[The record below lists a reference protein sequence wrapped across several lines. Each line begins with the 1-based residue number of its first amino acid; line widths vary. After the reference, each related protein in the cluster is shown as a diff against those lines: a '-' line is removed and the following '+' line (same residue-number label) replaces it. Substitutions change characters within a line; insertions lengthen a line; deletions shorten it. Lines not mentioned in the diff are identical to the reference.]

1 MSIKKIYIT
10 YPERDMFEDEKARR
24 QEKLLELAGEY
35 LHEPVEA
42 IKKYDAE
49 LQHSELEQLGE
60 SLKQMSKADYVLI
73 SGDWRSERRNKIEA
87 VCAIEYMK
95 PILMEDGNR
104 LEEVT

>member
-10 YPERDMFEDEKARR
+10 YPEREMFEDEKARR
-24 QEKLLELAGEY
+24 QDELLEIAGEY

-42 IKKYDAE
+42 IRKYDAE
-49 LQHSELEQLGE
+49 IQHSELEQLGE
-60 SLKQMSKADYVLI
+60 SIKQMSKADYVLI
-73 SGDWRSERRNKIEA
+73 SGNWRSERRSKLEA

-95 PILMEDGNR
+95 PILMEDGNK